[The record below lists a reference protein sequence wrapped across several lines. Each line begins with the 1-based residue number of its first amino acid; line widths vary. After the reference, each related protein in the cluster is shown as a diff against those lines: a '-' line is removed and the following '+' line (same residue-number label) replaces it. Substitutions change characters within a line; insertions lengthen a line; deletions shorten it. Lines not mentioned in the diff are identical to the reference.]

1 MTGMAALI
9 LGLML
14 FLGVHSVRIFAPDWR
29 TARIDRFGEG
39 AWKGGYALLSA
50 VGLALIVWGYGAAR
64 TAPVD
69 LWLPPLWTRHLAVLL
84 MWPAFVLLVA
94 AYLPG
99 TRIKAR
105 LRHPMLLGVK
115 LWAAAHLLAN
125 GRLADL
131 LLFGAFLAWAVLD
144 FRSARERDR
153 VAGAGC
159 PPGSLGRDVAAVAVG
174 TLAWAV
180 FAFWAHAG
188 LFGVAPL
195 GRTL

>member
-1 MTGMAALI
+1 MTGMVALI
-9 LGLML
+9 LGLLL

-29 TARIDRFGEG
+29 LARIDRFGEG
-39 AWKGGYALLSA
+39 PWKGGYSLLSA

-64 TAPVD
+64 SAPVD
-69 LWLPPLWTRHLAVLL
+69 LWLPPIWTRHLAVLL
-84 MWPAFVLLVA
+84 MWPAFVLLVT

-99 TRIKAR
+99 TQMKAK

-115 LWAAAHLLAN
+115 LWAVAHLLAN
-125 GRLADL
+125 GRAADL

-144 FRSARERDR
+144 LRSARDRDR
-153 VAGAGC
+153 AAGTVY
-159 PPGSLGRDVAAVAVG
+159 PPGRSARDALAVG
-174 TLAWAV
+174 IGTLVWAA
-180 FAFWAHAG
+180 FSFWAHAW